1 MIFITLR
8 YGPSV
13 PTWLRFLSSMD
24 VELQL
29 TEIHQK
35 DKIKK
40 KKRKMD
46 GWTDS
51 NELSVRC
58 RMYLVRIWE
67 VIEQLFQVFYLL
79 EIFHHK
85 MVRKTYIRR

>member
-13 PTWLRFLSSMD
+13 PTWLRLLSSMD

-40 KKRKMD
+40 KKEKWMD
-46 GWTDS
+46 GQIVM
-51 NELSVRC
+51 N
-58 RMYLVRIWE
+58 
-67 VIEQLFQVFYLL
+67 
-79 EIFHHK
+79 
-85 MVRKTYIRR
+85 

>member
-1 MIFITLR
+1 MLAEGFSQMAFLILR

-29 TEIHQK
+29 TEIHPK

-40 KKRKMD
+40 KKKEKWMD
-46 GWTDS
+46 GQIVM
-51 NELSVRC
+51 N
-58 RMYLVRIWE
+58 
-67 VIEQLFQVFYLL
+67 
-79 EIFHHK
+79 
-85 MVRKTYIRR
+85 

>member
-1 MIFITLR
+1 
-8 YGPSV
+8 
-13 PTWLRFLSSMD
+13 
-24 VELQL
+24 
-29 TEIHQK
+29 
-35 DKIKK
+35 
-40 KKRKMD
+40 MD
-46 GWTDS
+46 GRTDS

-67 VIEQLFQVFYLL
+67 VIEQLFQVFNLL